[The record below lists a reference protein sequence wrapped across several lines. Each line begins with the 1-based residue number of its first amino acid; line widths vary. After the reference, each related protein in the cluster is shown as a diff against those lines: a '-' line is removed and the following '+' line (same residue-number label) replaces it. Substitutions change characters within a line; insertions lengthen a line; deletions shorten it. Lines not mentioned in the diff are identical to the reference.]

1 MLTRIA
7 TAFYTEPWLIR
18 EDVHRDLGQ
27 VLQSRLRSGDILT
40 PVPNG
45 LNRTGHDLHLAAP
58 GGLNTRTAPEPP
70 PGMMIEDGI
79 ALGTVRGIMGKHL
92 SLMEM
97 LCAGGYDTALL
108 ERQCLELQGR
118 DDVHTVVYVFDTP
131 GGRAV
136 GAPEA
141 ASLMKELADTGKRVC
156 AFLDQEACSA
166 GYYVASSC
174 DVIAATPSSIVGSIG
189 AYSAFLDRTR
199 QLELEGLKLEVFS
212 DGKYKGMGLPGTSL
226 SDEQR
231 KFFAERTKKI
241 GDQFKQWVTDRRPQ
255 VNKEILNGIFMS
267 AEEGVS
273 HGLVDEIH
281 LTLDHFLSTLL

>member
-27 VLQSRLRSGDILT
+27 VLQSRLQSGDILT
-40 PVPNG
+40 P
-45 LNRTGHDLHLAAP
+45 LHTELHRTDGALHLVAP
-58 GGLNTRTAPEPP
+58 RYANSKQPDAP

-108 ERQCLELQGR
+108 EQQCLELQGR

-141 ASLMKELADTGKRVC
+141 ASLVADLAGTGKRVC
-156 AFLDQEACSA
+156 AFLDMEACSA
-166 GYYVASSC
+166 GYWVASAC

-212 DGKYKGMGLPGTSL
+212 DGQYKGMGLPGTAL
-226 SDEQR
+226 SAEQR
-231 KFFAERTKKI
+231 KFFSDRTQRI
-241 GDQFKQWVTDRRPQ
+241 GDQFKSWVTEHRPQ
-255 VNKEILNGIFMS
+255 VNKEILNGMFMS
-267 AEEGVS
+267 ADDGLS